1 MAVAYNEIARILD
14 GARRRQARIVVGAAA
29 GFGLAAAFGVVLVG
43 AVLLAT
49 GTLRP
54 ALVRPLVLTA
64 ALLELAAAVAWGVR
78 ELLRGAWSQEA
89 AARTVA
95 RDAPA
100 LRSDLV
106 SSVEL
111 ERAREEITRRG
122 DYSVALVDA
131 HIDRTAAAVRGI
143 DLRSVLPDRLARRGA
158 FALLAVAALH
168 LVAVAAFGGKF
179 LRGYGRVLAGDPA
192 GALAPALDPI
202 TGDIELSYAYPA
214 YMRREPAVITG
225 TGGEVR
231 APKGTDVRL
240 KTRADRAVKAAEIV
254 IAFTAVPPS
263 VPPSPQPSPPASES
277 SSTAPATRTYALA
290 VTNDR
295 DLEGRLSVVEGGS
308 YRFRF
313 LDAKGRVIAEGP
325 PIPIVLE
332 PDLFPEVK
340 ILSPPSELEVEAQAP
355 VKVEWQASD
364 DFGLGTLALVTK
376 TPSGPEKRRPL
387 RTFDSSRR
395 DGGSFLLD
403 LAPEKLS
410 EGEKLLYWVE
420 VTDNDTVSGP
430 KRAASA
436 TQTVK
441 IYSEA
446 EHRRAILDEA
456 KRHWE
461 ELVRVLA
468 DRLELFAAGRAESP
482 ERLPLA
488 ETLDAR
494 VREVHEKLRETA
506 ARLRKE
512 KAAPPEIGTALANVA
527 ASVRLAEQRAT
538 SARQTLSRSLR
549 LRIPPDQGLRR
560 HIDRMDAQLDGALEK
575 GILYLE
581 SLLDKRRAED
591 LVHLAKDLAA
601 KRRDLAGLLEKYKD
615 APSEEAKKEVLAQIA
630 RMKERMQEMMAR
642 MSELA
647 KGFNDEHMNQEAL
660 QELAKS
666 GNVMSGLEKVEDLL
680 AKGDVEGAMKE
691 LDQLGNEMEK
701 MLSGLQQTAGMPDE
715 KAQELMKEMLAFKK
729 SLEDVQA
736 EQQRVAKQTDALKG
750 EYRKKMAE
758 RMKDA
763 AEKAKR
769 LEQLAKEAREELAKS
784 EPGVSLRAEGD
795 FAHSEEGLK
804 NLERAL
810 GMRDFDAALDSVKN
824 AMPAMQRLA
833 MSLEEDA
840 AMAERYQE
848 LTGKDPGRIREA
860 EQHAMNA
867 LPKAAQVREELEKL
881 FPDPR
886 QVMSQKEQQRL
897 GELSKEQSRLE
908 QKAGELQQQLG
919 QLMEQAPIF
928 PPSAS
933 GQLGESRGHMGQAAM
948 ELGQRNPQRG
958 HGEQELAMDAL
969 ERFQKGLE
977 QMAKQ
982 GGGGPGGQGFPFP
995 FAEQGGG
1002 QSGDGHEPSQEKV
1015 EIPGAEAHKVPEE
1028 FRKDL
1033 LDAMRQGAPERYEG
1047 EVKRYY
1053 EELVK

>member
-64 ALLELAAAVAWGVR
+64 ALLELAAAFAWGVR

-179 LRGYGRVLAGDPA
+179 LRGYGRVLAGDAA

-340 ILSPPSELEVEAQAP
+340 ILSPPSELEVEVQTP

>member
-446 EHRRAILDEA
+446 EHRRAILEEA

>member
-1 MAVAYNEIARILD
+1 
-14 GARRRQARIVVGAAA
+14 
-29 GFGLAAAFGVVLVG
+29 
-43 AVLLAT
+43 
-49 GTLRP
+49 
-54 ALVRPLVLTA
+54 
-64 ALLELAAAVAWGVR
+64 
-78 ELLRGAWSQEA
+78 
-89 AARTVA
+89 
-95 RDAPA
+95 
-100 LRSDLV
+100 
-106 SSVEL
+106 
-111 ERAREEITRRG
+111 
-122 DYSVALVDA
+122 
-131 HIDRTAAAVRGI
+131 
-143 DLRSVLPDRLARRGA
+143 
-158 FALLAVAALH
+158 
-168 LVAVAAFGGKF
+168 
-179 LRGYGRVLAGDPA
+179 
-192 GALAPALDPI
+192 
-202 TGDIELSYAYPA
+202 
-214 YMRREPAVITG
+214 
-225 TGGEVR
+225 
-231 APKGTDVRL
+231 
-240 KTRADRAVKAAEIV
+240 
-254 IAFTAVPPS
+254 
-263 VPPSPQPSPPASES
+263 
-277 SSTAPATRTYALA
+277 
-290 VTNDR
+290 
-295 DLEGRLSVVEGGS
+295 
-308 YRFRF
+308 
-313 LDAKGRVIAEGP
+313 
-325 PIPIVLE
+325 
-332 PDLFPEVK
+332 
-340 ILSPPSELEVEAQAP
+340 
-355 VKVEWQASD
+355 
-364 DFGLGTLALVTK
+364 
-376 TPSGPEKRRPL
+376 
-387 RTFDSSRR
+387 
-395 DGGSFLLD
+395 
-403 LAPEKLS
+403 
-410 EGEKLLYWVE
+410 
-420 VTDNDTVSGP
+420 
-430 KRAASA
+430 
-436 TQTVK
+436 VK

-446 EHRRAILDEA
+446 EHRRAILEEA

>member
-340 ILSPPSELEVEAQAP
+340 ILSPPSELEVEVQAP